1 MAMEDTGNSFHNWL
15 DSVQPQP
22 SKHVDGAA
30 GPAEMVYSHH
40 HNVIISED
48 EEGGRGAR
56 VSLGSN
62 GSGDPRRI
70 LFERTSVSLPDY
82 TDQPN
87 ASYRIMI
94 ILHSTFVE
102 SVLARVC
109 LVFCFSFFRNGSV
122 TLASALT
129 IPEAIPMYGPEED
142 GVRTG
147 KACGRGGRERKGREK
162 RKEDV
167 QIEVSFDWP

>member
-1 MAMEDTGNSFHNWL
+1 MEDTGNSFHNWL

-109 LVFCFSFFRNGSV
+109 LVFF
-122 TLASALT
+122 
-129 IPEAIPMYGPEED
+129 
-142 GVRTG
+142 
-147 KACGRGGRERKGREK
+147 
-162 RKEDV
+162 
-167 QIEVSFDWP
+167 VSFLFSERLSNFG

>member
-1 MAMEDTGNSFHNWL
+1 MEAGSSFHNWL

-48 EEGGRGAR
+48 EGGSGSGSGGR

-87 ASYRIMI
+87 ASYENMI
-94 ILHSTFVE
+94 IPAYFVE
-102 SVLARVC
+102 SVRLLCV
-109 LVFCFSFFRNGSV
+109 LFFFPF
-122 TLASALT
+122 LF
-129 IPEAIPMYGPEED
+129 P
-142 GVRTG
+142 
-147 KACGRGGRERKGREK
+147 K
-162 RKEDV
+162 RL
-167 QIEVSFDWP
+167 SNFG